1 MGFMNSF
8 KKKFGSAQQEPQE
21 NYDFGAQNGDYYP
34 QQDPY
39 AQLDYGASQAAQM
52 QAQNAAAASMELK
65 MVYPTQFAEVA
76 AIAKDLMG
84 KRTIVMNLEKTAPD
98 VTRRLLDFLSGVA
111 FCIGGQMQPIANQ
124 TYIITP
130 GNIDVSRE
138 QFKAQQQAQM
148 QAQAAQ
154 MQAQQQA
161 QMQAQMQNNMYNQ
174 MPNYNQTQN
183 PYGGNDDFGGFNPF
197 GQM

>member
-1 MGFMNSF
+1 MGFMDNF
-8 KKKFGSAQQEPQE
+8 KKKFGTSSQETQE
-21 NYDFGAQNGDYYP
+21 NYDFAAQNGDYYTQ

-39 AQLDYGASQAAQM
+39 APIDYGAQPSGNQT
-52 QAQNAAAASMELK
+52 QNAAAASMELK

-76 AIAKDLMG
+76 AIAKELMG

-98 VTRRLLDFLSGVA
+98 VARRLLDFLSGVA

-148 QAQAAQ
+148 QS
-154 MQAQQQA
+154 QQQP
-161 QMQAQMQNNMYNQ
+161 QMQNNTQNQ
-174 MPNYNQTQN
+174 MPNYNQPQN
-183 PYGGNDDFGGFNPF
+183 PYGNGNDNFGGFGSF